1 MNQKKLMDL
10 VDNLIE
16 AAREAGRCEIE
27 EENGNRHSA
36 LDLADREVLE
46 LRERILQTLEGGN
59 AQS

>member
-10 VDNLIE
+10 VDTLVA

-27 EENGNRHSA
+27 EENGNCHSA